1 MFRSGGGSSS
11 ESKKTPATIKKKT
24 GPPQIGTL
32 WHNQDGRA
40 SLYRLGW
47 GGGGVEK
54 TMAFTITPRGF
65 VIFHAQKSVGCV
77 SRT

>member
-1 MFRSGGGSSS
+1 MVVVVVVNQKNASNHQEKNG
-11 ESKKTPATIKKKT
+11 A
-24 GPPQIGTL
+24 PQLGTL

-54 TMAFTITPRGF
+54 TTAFTITPHGF
-65 VIFHAQKSVGCV
+65 VIFYAQKSVGCV